1 MPYWAQVDVL
11 RYVLPSIAA
20 RLGVA
25 GQGRGS
31 VAALKRSLLDLVAF
45 MRAPRLKT
53 YFETLLVP
61 YLPYPP

>member
-1 MPYWAQVDVL
+1 MPNWAQVDVL

-53 YFETLLVP
+53 YFE
-61 YLPYPP
+61 